1 MRKHFMSQNRILHV
15 QKILVVL
22 PLNDY
27 AMHIRSI
34 YSQTQNF
41 VMKIK
46 QRTLNTNFLV
56 NPFKRIYVIDIKICH
71 CGIARK
77 THQRRYFTMIHNKY
91 NFAEFSFAI

>member
-56 NPFKRIYVIDIKICH
+56 NPFKRIYVYQNMSLRNCTQNPPKALLHDDTQQI
-71 CGIARK
+71 
-77 THQRRYFTMIHNKY
+77 
-91 NFAEFSFAI
+91 

>member
-1 MRKHFMSQNRILHV
+1 MRKHFMAQNRILHA
-15 QKILVVL
+15 QKNLVAL
-22 PLNDY
+22 PSNDY

-56 NPFKRIYVIDIKICH
+56 NPFK
-71 CGIARK
+71 
-77 THQRRYFTMIHNKY
+77 
-91 NFAEFSFAI
+91 

>member
-15 QKILVVL
+15 QKNLVVL
-22 PLNDY
+22 PSNDY

-56 NPFKRIYVIDIKICH
+56 NPFKRIYVIEYQNMSLRNCTQNPPKALLHDDTQQILFC
-71 CGIARK
+71 
-77 THQRRYFTMIHNKY
+77 
-91 NFAEFSFAI
+91 

>member
-1 MRKHFMSQNRILHV
+1 MRKHFMAQNRILHA
-15 QKILVVL
+15 QKNLVAL
-22 PLNDY
+22 PSNDY

-56 NPFKRIYVIDIKICH
+56 NPFKRIYVIESKYV
-71 CGIARK
+71 IAELHAKPTKGATSR
-77 THQRRYFTMIHNKY
+77 
-91 NFAEFSFAI
+91 